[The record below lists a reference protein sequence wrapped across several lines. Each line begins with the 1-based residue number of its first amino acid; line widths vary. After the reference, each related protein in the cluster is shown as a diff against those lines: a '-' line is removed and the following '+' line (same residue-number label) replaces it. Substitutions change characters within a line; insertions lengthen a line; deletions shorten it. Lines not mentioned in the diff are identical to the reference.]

1 MTSGPSARAPHVSLS
16 TLLSVFFRVGLAS
29 FGGSTAA
36 FLYREVVKT
45 RGWMSEEEFLAAL
58 TLSQVMPG
66 ANPVNMS
73 LFVGSRLRGGIGG
86 FVAAFGLVGP
96 PFVVILI
103 LGGLYAR
110 YGGVPAVQ
118 AVLAGVV
125 AVGVAMVLQ
134 LGDSARARDQED
146 RSRRHRRGD
155 LHCRGRAQLADDP
168 RRDRARAFERRVR
181 ALGASERAQWIAAS

>member
-1 MTSGPSARAPHVSLS
+1 MTSEPSARAPNVSLS

-45 RGWMSEEEFLAAL
+45 RGWMSEDEFLAAL

-73 LFVGSRLRGGIGG
+73 LFVGSHLRGGIGG

-110 YGGVPAVQ
+110 YGGVMAVQ
-118 AVLAGVV
+118 AVLAGIV
-125 AVGVAMVLQ
+125 AIGVAMVLELGTQ
-134 LGDSARARDQED
+134 LGRNIK
-146 RSRRHRRGD
+146 
-155 LHCRGRAQLADDP
+155 
-168 RRDRARAFERRVR
+168 RVVP
-181 ALGASERAQWIAAS
+181 AVIAAAIFVAVGVLNWPMIPVVIVLAPLSVGFELWMQAKGRNG